1 MRKINY
7 IFIDSDTQRCDSAS
21 EKSSSLGLSRAQAVS
36 NSAQAPDSKSRRP
49 VMSDLR
55 HQLSSLGPYHFIV
68 NSEGC
73 VIPLTDLHRTRELI
87 PGPIYAPDK
96 YNRCS
101 IFIRYCGSLRPE
113 SWILEHET
121 GCKTAQHQALLDLLV
136 QLRQCF
142 PTAKILGLSEI
153 NGKELHSRNIIASDA
168 MNLLRSELS
177 NLP

>member
-1 MRKINY
+1 MRKIDY
-7 IFIDSDTQRCDSAS
+7 IFIDSDTQ
-21 EKSSSLGLSRAQAVS
+21 
-36 NSAQAPDSKSRRP
+36 APDSKSGRP
-49 VMSDLR
+49 AMSDLR

-73 VIPLTDLHRTRELI
+73 VIPLTDLHRTRDLI
-87 PGPIYAPDK
+87 PGPIYDPDK

-101 IFIRYCGSLRPE
+101 IFIRYIGSLRSE
-113 SWILEHET
+113 AWLINSGDT
-121 GCKTAQHQALLDLLV
+121 CKRVSAQRQALLNLLV

-142 PTAKILGLSEI
+142 PSAKILGLSEL
-153 NGKELHSRNIIASDA
+153 NGKALHSRNIIVNDA